1 MTLLYTVGVVIA
13 LVFTSLTW
21 RWASRHGFIHL
32 GFALAEPAAGVDAVR
47 RLRRSLRWGG
57 CPGCGPRGPEVGGDE
72 ETT

>member
-32 GFALAEPAAGVDAVR
+32 GFALAGASGRCGRCTPLTAFTTVGWLPRVR
-47 RLRRSLRWGG
+47 
-57 CPGCGPRGPEVGGDE
+57 
-72 ETT
+72 TTGA